1 MGNPGDDAPDTDLSA
16 NKPANDRVAD
26 SLRTG
31 AGPLNNDSSQSNN
44 DDYRSGFVAVL
55 GRPNVGKSTLVNALL
70 GVKLSITSRRPQT
83 TRDRILGIKTRDDG
97 QIVLL
102 DTPGI
107 HAGQGRELNRYMNRA
122 ATGALEGVDLA
133 VMVVEAGRWNDAD
146 DVVLERI
153 RSSDAPSLLVVN
165 KVDLIAKKEKLFP
178 YLARVG
184 NKLAFVDVVPMSA
197 RRQRDSE
204 RLSDLLIKHLPTGPA
219 IYPEDQYTDRSER
232 FLCAEIVREKL
243 IRQLGQEVPHRL
255 AVEIEAFRRQR
266 KDVQI
271 AARIWVESR
280 GQKAIVIGNK
290 GELIKRAGIEAR
302 QDIERLLEAHVNLE
316 LWVKVR
322 NGWSDD
328 ARFMIGLGYRE

>member
-1 MGNPGDDAPDTDLSA
+1 MAEP
-16 NKPANDRVAD
+16 
-26 SLRTG
+26 
-31 AGPLNNDSSQSNN
+31 Q
-44 DDYRSGFVAVL
+44 YHSGFVAVL

-107 HAGQGRELNRYMNRA
+107 HVGESRALNRHMNRA
-122 ATGALEGVDLA
+122 ATGALEGVDLS
-133 VMVVEAGRWNDAD
+133 VLVVEAGRWTQAD
-146 DVVLERI
+146 EVVLERM
-153 RSSDAPSLLVVN
+153 RDSTAPCILVVN
-165 KVDLIAKKEKLFP
+165 KVDLVPRKEQLLP
-178 YLARVG
+178 YLADLG
-184 NKLAFVDVVPMSA
+184 SKFDFIDIVPMSA
-197 RRQRDSE
+197 RRQRDSD
-204 RLSDLLIKHLPTGPA
+204 RLADVLVKLLPQAPA
-219 IYPEDQYTDRSER
+219 VFPEDQYTDRSER

-255 AVEIEAFRRQR
+255 AVEIEAFKRQG
-266 KDVQI
+266 KNVQI

-280 GQKAIVIGNK
+280 GQKAIVIGKK

-302 QDIERLLEAHVNLE
+302 QDIENLLDAHVNIE

-328 ARFMIGLGYRE
+328 SRFMLGLGYGD

>member
-1 MGNPGDDAPDTDLSA
+1 M
-16 NKPANDRVAD
+16 NDV
-26 SLRTG
+26 SFH
-31 AGPLNNDSSQSNN
+31 
-44 DDYRSGFVAVL
+44 SGFVAIL

-97 QIVLL
+97 QILLL

-107 HAGQGRELNRYMNRA
+107 HASQGRVLNRYMNRA
-122 ATGALEGVDLA
+122 ATAALVGADLS
-133 VMVVEAGRWNDAD
+133 VFVVEAGRWNDGD
-146 DVVLERI
+146 NIVLERI
-153 RSSDAPSLLVVN
+153 RTSSAPSILAVN
-165 KVDLIAKKEKLFP
+165 KVDLVPNKEKLLP
-178 YLARVG
+178 YLADVSS
-184 NKLAFVDVVPMSA
+184 KYAFLDVVPLSA
-197 RRQRDSE
+197 RRQRDSD
-204 RLSDLLIKHLPTGPA
+204 RLADVLVKNLPQGPA
-219 IYPEDQYTDRSER
+219 VYPQDQYTDRSER

-255 AVEIEAFRRQR
+255 AVEIEAFKRQR

-280 GQKAIVIGNK
+280 GQKKIVIGNK
-290 GELIKRAGIEAR
+290 GELIKRAGVEAR

-322 NGWSDD
+322 SGWSDD
-328 ARFMIGLGYRE
+328 ARFMNGLGYRE

>member
-1 MGNPGDDAPDTDLSA
+1 MDD
-16 NKPANDRVAD
+16 PA
-26 SLRTG
+26 
-31 AGPLNNDSSQSNN
+31 
-44 DDYRSGFVAVL
+44 YHSGYVAVL

-107 HAGQGRELNRYMNRA
+107 HATQGRALNRYMNRA
-122 ATGALEGVDLA
+122 ATGALEGVDLS
-133 VMVVEAGRWNDAD
+133 VMVVEAGRWSDAD
-146 DVVLERI
+146 DVVIERI
-153 RSSDAPSLLVVN
+153 RTSSAPSILVVN
-165 KVDLIAKKEKLFP
+165 KVDLVPRKEKLLP
-178 YLARVG
+178 YLADVG
-184 NKLAFVDVVPMSA
+184 SKFAFVDVVPMSA
-197 RRQRDSE
+197 RRQRDSN
-204 RLSDLLIKHLPTGPA
+204 RLADVLMQHLPAGPA
-219 IYPEDQYTDRSER
+219 LYPQEQYTDRSER

-255 AVEIEAFRRQR
+255 AVEIEAFKRQR
-266 KDVQI
+266 KDVHI

-280 GQKAIVIGNK
+280 GQKAIVIGKK
-290 GELIKRAGIEAR
+290 GDRIKRAGVEAR

-322 NGWSDD
+322 SGWSDD
-328 ARFMIGLGYRE
+328 ERFMTGLGYRE

>member
-1 MGNPGDDAPDTDLSA
+1 M
-16 NKPANDRVAD
+16 NDV
-26 SLRTG
+26 
-31 AGPLNNDSSQSNN
+31 N
-44 DDYRSGFVAVL
+44 YHSGFVAVL

-107 HAGQGRELNRYMNRA
+107 HSSQGRALNRYMNRA
-122 ATGALEGVDLA
+122 ATGALEGADLS
-133 VMVVEAGRWNDAD
+133 VFVVEAGRWSEAD
-146 DVVLERI
+146 NVVLERI
-153 RSSDAPSLLVVN
+153 RTSPMPSILVVN
-165 KVDLIAKKEKLFP
+165 KVDLVPKKEKLLP
-178 YLARVG
+178 YLADVSS
-184 NKLAFVDVVPMSA
+184 KYTFADVVPMSA
-197 RRQRDSE
+197 RRQRDSD
-204 RLSDLLIKHLPTGPA
+204 RLADVLVKNLPPGPA
-219 IYPEDQYTDRSER
+219 VYPEDQYTDRSER

-255 AVEIEAFRRQR
+255 AVEIEAFKRQR

-271 AARIWVESR
+271 AARIWVETR
-280 GQKAIVIGNK
+280 GQKTIVIGNK
-290 GELIKRAGIEAR
+290 GELIKRAGVEAR
-302 QDIERLLEAHVNLE
+302 QDIERLLEAHVNIE

-328 ARFMIGLGYRE
+328 ARFMNGLGYRE